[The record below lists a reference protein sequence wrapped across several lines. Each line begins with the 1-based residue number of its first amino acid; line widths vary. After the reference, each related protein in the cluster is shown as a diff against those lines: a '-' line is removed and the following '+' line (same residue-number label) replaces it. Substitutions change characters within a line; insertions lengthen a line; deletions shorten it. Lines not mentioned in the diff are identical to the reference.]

1 MTRIA
6 PLAPLAPVA
15 PVLCSWCDAPATRN
29 LATALDHACEAHFLQ
44 WFGPNLPTVDGADV
58 HPDAC
63 PHDTSDATRLPG
75 DTVASAWE
83 CDQCGHLRPF
93 TREDYVFCNASP
105 WTPRAP
111 EGISRL
117 AWMLTPRE
125 ARLAH
130 YAA

>member
-6 PLAPLAPVA
+6 TLAPVA
-15 PVLCSWCDAPATRN
+15 PVTCCWCDAPATRN
-29 LATALDHACEAHFLQ
+29 LSTRMDQACTAHFLQ
-44 WFGPNLPTVDGADV
+44 WFGPGLPAVEGQDV
-58 HPDAC
+58 HPAAAC
-63 PHDTSDATRLPG
+63 EHDSSVAARIGT

-83 CDQCGHLRPF
+83 CDECGHLRPF
-93 TREDYVFCNASP
+93 TREDFEFCGSQP

-130 YAA
+130 YATA